1 VTGDLTLPAT
11 ATLGYYTIRLRNG
24 PPSDD
29 ADADAGNGQFRVE
42 DYRKPEYQV
51 RVSPAK
57 PRLLQGE
64 TMPVVIDARYFLRRT
79 RRQCPGKVPRLPFAA
94 LLVG

>member
-1 VTGDLTLPAT
+1 M
-11 ATLGYYTIRLRNG
+11 RC
-24 PPSDD
+24 
-29 ADADAGNGQFRVE
+29 AGSGQFRVE

-64 TMPVVIDARYFLRRT
+64 SMPVVIDARYFFGEPVAQR
-79 RRQCPGKVPRLPFAA
+79 PGEISCLPLSA